1 MKIKELLPW
10 NWRNNDVPVRREYMF
25 ESVATFPRIDVRESD
40 NETVIEAELPGMKK
54 EDVDVSI
61 SNGTLTVK
69 AERREEKEKNRRGF
83 YSLARSWSVFEKT
96 IPLPD
101 GIDIDH
107 VEASFK
113 RGVLR
118 VILPKTAGARERI
131 RQIPVSVE
139 A

>member
-1 MKIKELLPW
+1 MKIKNLLPW
-10 NWRNNDVPVRREYMF
+10 NWRKNDVPVRREGMF
-25 ESVATFPRIDVRESD
+25 ESIGMFSRIDVRESD
-40 NETVIEAELPGMKK
+40 KETVIEAELPGMKK
-54 EDVDVSI
+54 EDIEVSI
-61 SNGTLTVK
+61 SNGALAFK

-83 YSLARSWSVFEKT
+83 YSLARSFSVFERT

>member
-1 MKIKELLPW
+1 MKIKKLLPW
-10 NWRNNDVPVRREYMF
+10 NWRENDIPVRREYMF
-25 ESVATFPRIDVRESD
+25 ESVATFPRIDIRESD

>member
-1 MKIKELLPW
+1 MKIKKLLPW
-10 NWRNNDVPVRREYMF
+10 NWRENDIPVRREYMF
-25 ESVATFPRIDVRESD
+25 ESIATFPRIDVRESD

-131 RQIPVSVE
+131 RQMPVSVE

>member
-1 MKIKELLPW
+1 MKSKNLLPW
-10 NWRNNDVPVRREYMF
+10 NWRKNDVPVRRECMF
-25 ESVATFPRIDVRESD
+25 ESIGMFPRIDVRESD
-40 NETVIEAELPGMKK
+40 KETVIEAELPGMKK
-54 EDVDVSI
+54 EDIEVSI
-61 SNGTLTVK
+61 SNGALAFK

-83 YSLARSWSVFEKT
+83 YSLARSFSVFERT

>member
-1 MKIKELLPW
+1 MKIKKLLPW
-10 NWRNNDVPVRREYMF
+10 NWRENDIPVRREYMF
-25 ESVATFPRIDVRESD
+25 ESIATFPRIDVRESD

>member
-1 MKIKELLPW
+1 MKIKNLLPW
-10 NWRNNDVPVRREYMF
+10 NWRKNDVPVRRECMF
-25 ESVATFPRIDVRESD
+25 QSIGTFPRIDVRESD
-40 NETVIEAELPGMKK
+40 KETVIEAGLPGMKK
-54 EDVDVSI
+54 EDIEVSI
-61 SNGTLTVK
+61 SNGALIIK
-69 AERREEKEKNRRGF
+69 AERREEKEKNRGGF
-83 YSLARSWSVFEKT
+83 YSLARSFSVFERT

-118 VILPKTAGARERI
+118 VILPKTDGARERI

>member
-10 NWRNNDVPVRREYMF
+10 NWRENDIPVRREYMF
-25 ESVATFPRIDVRESD
+25 ESIATLPRIDVRESD

-107 VEASFK
+107 VEATFK

-118 VILPKTAGARERI
+118 MILPKTDGARGRI

>member
-1 MKIKELLPW
+1 MKIKKLLPW
-10 NWRNNDVPVRREYMF
+10 NWRENDIPVRREYMF
-25 ESVATFPRIDVRESD
+25 ESIATFPRIDVRESD

-118 VILPKTAGARERI
+118 VILPKTAGARECI

>member
-10 NWRNNDVPVRREYMF
+10 NWRENDIPVRREYMF
-25 ESVATFPRIDVRESD
+25 ESIATLPRIDVRESD

-69 AERREEKEKNRRGF
+69 AECREQKEKNRRGF

>member
-1 MKIKELLPW
+1 MNLETSSRDLDCCEVRDALLQ
-10 NWRNNDVPVRREYMF
+10 DLLDMDLQ
-25 ESVATFPRIDVRESD
+25 RILEV
-40 NETVIEAELPGMKK
+40 
-54 EDVDVSI
+54 
-61 SNGTLTVK
+61 
-69 AERREEKEKNRRGF
+69 
-83 YSLARSWSVFEKT
+83 
-96 IPLPD
+96 PD

>member
-1 MKIKELLPW
+1 MKIKKLLPW
-10 NWRNNDVPVRREYMF
+10 NWRENDIPVRREYMF
-25 ESVATFPRIDVRESD
+25 ESIATFPRIDVRESD

-118 VILPKTAGARERI
+118 VILPKTDGARERI

>member
-1 MKIKELLPW
+1 MKIDKFLPW
-10 NWRNNDVPVRREYMF
+10 NWLKSDVPVRRESMF
-25 ESVATFPRIDVRESD
+25 ESIEMFPPIDVRESD
-40 NETVIEAELPGMKK
+40 KETVIETRLPGMKK
-54 EDVDVSI
+54 EDIEVSI
-61 SNGTLTVK
+61 SNGALTIK
-69 AERREEKEKNRRGF
+69 AEQRDEKEKNRRGF
-83 YSLARSWSVFEKT
+83 HSLARSFNVFERT

-107 VEASFK
+107 VEANFK

-131 RQIPVSVE
+131 QIPVSLE

>member
-1 MKIKELLPW
+1 MKIKKLLPW
-10 NWRNNDVPVRREYMF
+10 NWRENDIPVRREYMF
-25 ESVATFPRIDVRESD
+25 ESIATSPRIDVRESD

>member
-10 NWRNNDVPVRREYMF
+10 NWRKNDVPVRREYMF
-25 ESVATFPRIDVRESD
+25 ESIATFPPIDVRESD
-40 NETVIEAELPGMKK
+40 KETVIEVGLPGMKK
-54 EDVDVSI
+54 EDIEVSI
-61 SNGTLTVK
+61 SNGALIIK
-69 AERREEKEKNRRGF
+69 AERREEKEKNRGGF
-83 YSLARSWSVFEKT
+83 YSLARSFSVFERT

-101 GIDIDH
+101 DVDIDH
-107 VEASFK
+107 VEGSFK

-118 VILPKTAGARERI
+118 LILPKAAGERERT

>member
-1 MKIKELLPW
+1 MKIKKLLPW
-10 NWRNNDVPVRREYMF
+10 NWRENDIPVRREYMF
-25 ESVATFPRIDVRESD
+25 ESVATFPGIDVRESD

>member
-1 MKIKELLPW
+1 MKIKKLLPW
-10 NWRNNDVPVRREYMF
+10 NWRENDIPVRREYMF
-25 ESVATFPRIDVRESD
+25 ESIATLPRIDVRESD

>member
-10 NWRNNDVPVRREYMF
+10 NWRNNDVPVLREYMV
-25 ESVATFPRIDVRESD
+25 ESIATFPRIDVRESD
-40 NETVIEAELPGMKK
+40 KEIVIEAGLPGMKN
-54 EDVDVSI
+54 EDIEVSI
-61 SNGTLTVK
+61 SNGALTIK
-69 AERREEKEKNRRGF
+69 AERREEKERNRRGF
-83 YSLARSWSVFEKT
+83 YSLARLFSVFERT

-101 GIDIDH
+101 DVDIDH

>member
-1 MKIKELLPW
+1 MKIKNLLPW
-10 NWRNNDVPVRREYMF
+10 NWRKNDVPVRRECMF
-25 ESVATFPRIDVRESD
+25 ESIGMFPRIDVRESD
-40 NETVIEAELPGMKK
+40 KETVIEAELPGMKK
-54 EDVDVSI
+54 EDIEVSI
-61 SNGTLTVK
+61 SNGALTIK

-83 YSLARSWSVFEKT
+83 YSLARSFSVFERT

>member
-10 NWRNNDVPVRREYMF
+10 NWRENDIPVRREYMF
-25 ESVATFPRIDVRESD
+25 EGIATLPRIDVRESD

>member
-1 MKIKELLPW
+1 MKIKKLLPW
-10 NWRNNDVPVRREYMF
+10 NWRENDIPVRREYMF

-131 RQIPVSVE
+131 RQMPVSVE

>member
-1 MKIKELLPW
+1 MKIKKLLPW
-10 NWRNNDVPVRREYMF
+10 NWRENDIPVRREYMF

>member
-1 MKIKELLPW
+1 MKIKKLLPW
-10 NWRNNDVPVRREYMF
+10 NWRENDIPVRREHMF
-25 ESVATFPRIDVRESD
+25 ESIATSPRIDVRESD

>member
-1 MKIKELLPW
+1 MKIKKLLPW
-10 NWRNNDVPVRREYMF
+10 NWRENDIPVRREYMF
-25 ESVATFPRIDVRESD
+25 ESVATFPRIDIRESD

-131 RQIPVSVE
+131 RQTPVSVE

>member
-1 MKIKELLPW
+1 MKIKKLLPW
-10 NWRNNDVPVRREYMF
+10 NWRENDIPVRREYMF
-25 ESVATFPRIDVRESD
+25 ESIATSPRIDVRESD

-118 VILPKTAGARERI
+118 VILPKTDGARERI

>member
-1 MKIKELLPW
+1 MKIKKLLPW
-10 NWRNNDVPVRREYMF
+10 NWRENDIPVRREYMF
-25 ESVATFPRIDVRESD
+25 ESIATLPRIDVRESD

-83 YSLARSWSVFEKT
+83 YSLARSWRVFEKT

-131 RQIPVSVE
+131 RQMPVSVE

>member
-10 NWRNNDVPVRREYMF
+10 NWRKNDVPVRREYMF
-25 ESVATFPRIDVRESD
+25 ESIATFPRIDVRESD
-40 NETVIEAELPGMKK
+40 KEIVIEAGLPGMKN
-54 EDVDVSI
+54 EDIEVSI
-61 SNGTLTVK
+61 SNGALTIK
-69 AERREEKEKNRRGF
+69 AERREEKERNRRGF
-83 YSLARSWSVFEKT
+83 YSLARSFSVFERT

-107 VEASFK
+107 VEARFK

-118 VILPKTAGARERI
+118 VILPKTDGARERI

>member
-1 MKIKELLPW
+1 MKIKKLLPW
-10 NWRNNDVPVRREYMF
+10 NWRENDIPVRREYMF
-25 ESVATFPRIDVRESD
+25 ESIATSPRIDVRESD

-96 IPLPD
+96 IPLPN

-131 RQIPVSVE
+131 RQIPLSVE

>member
-1 MKIKELLPW
+1 MKIKKLLPW
-10 NWRNNDVPVRREYMF
+10 NWHTNEVPIRREYMF
-25 ESVATFPRIDVRESD
+25 ESAATFPLIDVRESD
-40 NETVIEAELPGMKK
+40 KETVIEAELPGMKK
-54 EDVDVSI
+54 EDIEVSI
-61 SNGTLTVK
+61 SNGALTIK

-83 YSLARSWSVFEKT
+83 YSLARSFSVFERT

-118 VILPKTAGARERI
+118 VILPKTDGARERI